1 MWAKRGEL
9 GKIWGEGR
17 IGVSMPNF
25 WDSKIN
31 CEKAM
36 FERKMAFLAG
46 TQRNLEA
53 SRDSAR
59 ASEAYQ
65 MTSTR
70 TTDIDAARVIGD
82 DFCKLG
88 IVSQIRDMF
97 ADQENL
103 SRILADSQQNFSRI

>member
-1 MWAKRGEL
+1 MGNV
-9 GKIWGEGR
+9 GKKGGEGK
-17 IGVSMPNF
+17 SMGGRTDRCLDANNV

-70 TTDIDAARVIGD
+70 TTDSDAARVIGD
-82 DFCKLG
+82 GKA
-88 IVSQIRDMF
+88 VRK
-97 ADQENL
+97 
-103 SRILADSQQNFSRI
+103 